1 MAWRIELTPEALRD
15 LSRLGKPEARRDL
28 SDLGDF
34 LRDRLA
40 LADDP
45 RPLGRKLKGRLR
57 EFWRFRVGD
66 YRILA
71 RLENDRL
78 LILVVRIGH
87 RSQVYDT

>member
-1 MAWRIELTPEALRD
+1 MAWRIELTPEAVRH
-15 LSRLGKPEARRDL
+15 LSRLGKPEAKRIR
-28 SDLGDF
+28 DF

-40 LADDP
+40 LSDDP

-87 RSQVYDT
+87 RSRIYDP

>member
-1 MAWRIELTPEALRD
+1 MAWRIELTPEAVRD
-15 LSRLGKPEARRDL
+15 LSRLGAAEARRIR
-28 SDLGDF
+28 DF
-34 LRDRLA
+34 LRNRLA
-40 LADDP
+40 LSDDP
-45 RPLGRKLKGRLR
+45 RPLGKKLKGRLR

-87 RSQVYDT
+87 RSRVYES

>member
-1 MAWRIELTPEALRD
+1 MAWRIELTPEAVRD
-15 LSRLGKPEARRDL
+15 LSRLGKPEAERIR
-28 SDLGDF
+28 DF
-34 LRDRLA
+34 LRDRVA
-40 LADDP
+40 LSDDP

-87 RSQVYDT
+87 RSRIYDP

>member
-1 MAWRIELTPEALRD
+1 MAWRIELTPEAVRD
-15 LSRLGKPEARRDL
+15 LSRLDTPEAKRIR
-28 SDLGDF
+28 DF

-40 LADDP
+40 LSDDP

-87 RSQVYDT
+87 RSRIYDP

>member
-1 MAWRIELTPEALRD
+1 LAWRIELTPEAVRD
-15 LSRLGKPEARRDL
+15 LSRLGAAEAKRVR
-28 SDLGDF
+28 DF

-66 YRILA
+66 WRILA

-78 LILVVRIGH
+78 LILVVRVGH
-87 RSQVYDT
+87 RSRVYDA

>member
-1 MAWRIELTPEALRD
+1 MAWRIELTPEAIRD
-15 LSRLGKPEARRDL
+15 LARLGKPEAKRIRL
-28 SDLGDF
+28 F

-45 RPLGRKLKGRLR
+45 RSLGKKLKGRLR

-78 LILVVRIGH
+78 LILCRTG
-87 RSQVYDT
+87 

>member
-1 MAWRIELTPEALRD
+1 LAWRIELTPEALRD
-15 LSRLGKPEARRDL
+15 LSRLGKPEATRIR
-28 SDLGDF
+28 DF
-34 LRDRLA
+34 LRNRLG
-40 LADDP
+40 LSDDP
-45 RPLGRKLKGRLR
+45 RPLGKKLKGRLR

-87 RSQVYDT
+87 RSRVYEA

>member
-1 MAWRIELTPEALRD
+1 MAWRIELTPEAARD
-15 LSRLGKPEARRDL
+15 LSRLGKPEAKRVR
-28 SDLGDF
+28 DF

-40 LADDP
+40 LSDDP
-45 RPLGRKLKGRLR
+45 RPLGKKLKGRLR

-78 LILVVRIGH
+78 LILVVRVGH
-87 RSQVYDT
+87 RSRIYDL